1 MNIFYKPGLLTEHHF
16 LDREESNHAVKV
28 LRLKEDDPVIIVNGK
43 GDWGEAVLT
52 AVRPGHCE
60 FEIRKVIHEF
70 EKRNYHL
77 SMAVAPTKNSD
88 RMEWFLEKATEM
100 GIDSFI
106 PLCCRHSERKVLN
119 TERLRKVAVAAMKQS
134 LKAYLPEI
142 REIVP
147 FSDFIRQPLKGSG
160 FIAHC
165 HARNI
170 PHLANLLQKGE
181 HDTILIGPEGDFS
194 DEEVNMAMHY
204 GYREISLGN
213 ARLRT
218 ETAAL
223 AACHTVALI
232 NAM

>member
-1 MNIFYKPGLLTEHHF
+1 MNIFYKPGLLAESYF
-16 LDREESNHAVKV
+16 LDREESDHAVRV
-28 LRLKEDDPVIIVNGK
+28 MRLKKNDRVIIVNGK
-43 GDWGEAVLT
+43 GDWGEAELT
-52 AVRPGHCE
+52 MVRPGHCE
-60 FEIRKVIHEF
+60 YEIRKVIPEY

-77 SMAVAPTKNSD
+77 SIAVAPTKNAD

-106 PLCCRHSERKVLN
+106 PLSCSHSERKVLN
-119 TERLRKVAVAAMKQS
+119 TERLRKIAVAAMKQS

-142 REIVP
+142 QEMVP
-147 FSDFIRQPLKGSG
+147 YSDFIRQPLKGYG

-165 HARNI
+165 HTRNI
-170 PHLANLLQKGE
+170 PHLANVLKKG
-181 HDTILIGPEGDFS
+181 DSYTILIGPEGDFS
-194 DEEVNMAMHY
+194 DEEVSLAVQY
-204 GYREISLGN
+204 GFREISLGS

-232 NAM
+232 NAI